1 MNTTTRPESMALAQM
16 PQPAA
21 LPMGTT
27 SASAL
32 MLSGDSMDKLMRVAD
47 LMASGRCTVP
57 QHLQKSPGD
66 CLAVAMQAMQWNM
79 NPFAVAQ
86 KTHISQSGALGY
98 EAQLINAVIVG
109 CGALKSQPEFTFIGD
124 WSKILGKVEEKKND
138 NGKKYYVG
146 NWQKKDEEG
155 LGVIVSAT
163 LNGEREPRQITVM
176 LSQCYPRF
184 STQWATDPQQQIT
197 YVGVRKF
204 GRRYAPG
211 AILGV
216 YTPEELEES
225 LPRDMGTAEV
235 VSLWTKEQM
244 TAGDEAAA
252 KGAKA
257 YVAFWKS
264 LGPDLQQKLAG
275 TQEHQ
280 DFKDQAQ
287 RADANRTVDT
297 PPPAAAP
304 TPAPAPVSTG
314 EIITRPADVKA
325 RLEAAKTEDALY
337 VAMDWFNA
345 MSQEDQDAARAEL
358 EALFDQR
365 LKTIR
370 GE

>member
-1 MNTTTRPESMALAQM
+1 
-16 PQPAA
+16 
-21 LPMGTT
+21 MGTN

-32 MLSGDSMDKLMRVAD
+32 MLSGDSMDKLMRIAD
-47 LMASGRCTVP
+47 LMASGKCTVP

-109 CGALKSQPEFTFIGD
+109 CGALRGQPEFTFLGD

-138 NGKKYYVG
+138 NGKKYYVA

-155 LGVIVSAT
+155 LGVIVTAR
-163 LNGEREPRQITVM
+163 LAGESEPRQIQVM

-225 LPRDMGTAEV
+225 LPRNMGTAEV
-235 VSLWTKEQM
+235 VSAWTPEQL
-244 TAGDEAAA
+244 DAAEKA
-252 KGAKA
+252 ASKGAKA
-257 YVAFWKS
+257 YVSFWKS
-264 LGPDLQQKLAG
+264 LGADMQKKLAG
-275 TQEHQ
+275 TPEHEA
-280 DFKDQAQ
+280 FKDQAQ
-287 RADANRTVDT
+287 RADTVRTIDTPT
-297 PPPAAAP
+297 PPPVA
-304 TPAPAPVSTG
+304 TPAPNPDTG
-314 EIITRPADVKA
+314 EIVTTVADVRAK
-325 RLEAAKTEDALY
+325 LEASKNEDALY
-337 VAMDWFNA
+337 VAMDWLDVVP
-345 MSQEDQDAARAEL
+345 EVEREAARPEL
-358 EALFDQR
+358 EALFKTR
-365 LKTIR
+365 LTAIR
-370 GE
+370 GELAA